1 VLKTTPWRSQQ
12 RQIAR
17 RGNTWCP
24 VGRAI
29 AIADAMPGSTSSGMR
44 EQLTSAATQGRARV
58 RHRDEANE
66 TPVPVQT
73 ALLQRI
79 PAGRSPLLG
88 PSGVLALQ
96 RAAGNRAA
104 GTLLVP
110 GADGRMPVQR
120 DGDSPTVD
128 APLRRGIRLLPPPIW
143 LSEPGN
149 FLSDKP
155 SLIPPGG
162 LTLLPPAG
170 VEGLIDWGGVGTAYQ
185 DRRLVLEDR
194 DRSLIVGHWQRWYPV
209 AQGLYKL
216 PLAKSLFDSPAAIMN
231 TMTAKMIDSSLA
243 GDRPNMMEMFD
254 RQAQQFG
261 VKTTTVSVTV
271 KRF

>member
-1 VLKTTPWRSQQ
+1 
-12 RQIAR
+12 
-17 RGNTWCP
+17 
-24 VGRAI
+24 
-29 AIADAMPGSTSSGMR
+29 MR
-44 EQLTSAATQGRARV
+44 EQLTSAAAYGRERV
-58 RHRDEANE
+58 RRRDGENE

-79 PAGRSPLLG
+79 SARGAPVLG
-88 PSGVLALQ
+88 PSGMLALQ

-104 GTLLVP
+104 GTLLT
-110 GADGRMPVQR
+110 GAAGRIPVQR
-120 DGDSPTVD
+120 DGDAPTAD
-128 APLRRGIRLLPPPIW
+128 APLRRGIRLLLPPIW

-185 DRRLVLEDR
+185 DRKLVMEDR

-243 GDRPNMMEMFD
+243 GDRPNMVEMFD
-254 RQAQQFG
+254 RQAEQFG